1 MLTTAI
7 PPGSPLTTAAPTLVN
22 PRLLASAE
30 TLVIATLLL
39 LLYLY
44 RRKPYLLWWIWGW
57 CALSAAFFMTAQS
70 WRSPGIEAMA
80 FGIAQFLRIVA
91 GLTFVIAADAYRRAP
106 RLQRSPCPGSR

>member
-1 MLTTAI
+1 ET
-7 PPGSPLTTAAPTLVN
+7 PLVT
-22 PRLLASAE
+22 
-30 TLVIATLLL
+30 ATLLL

-70 WRSPGIEAMA
+70 WRSPEIEAMA
-80 FGIAQFLRIVA
+80 FGVAQFLRMVA

-106 RLQRSPCPGSR
+106 RLQHAYPVLLLPVAIWFGLAPAALGA